1 MHCRYWT
8 VVVNPSPPP
17 PPPPTIVQRA
27 FPATP
32 VLSLLLQRRVVAT
45 ATADR
50 IRFGRFR
57 DGRNQKLTSFCC
69 SAMPHHTGN
78 RATICH
84 SNSTAAGT
92 DVEVR
97 LALLPAYMAR
107 SSLSSASST
116 PNLTL
121 SGTSWIKKER
131 KNHPCFNIIFSP
143 MLTRQD
149 SENID
154 WAQWHFPQTI
164 KLNRVMHIHTD

>member
-8 VVVNPSPPP
+8 VVINPPPP

-45 ATADR
+45 ATADW

-69 SAMPHHTGN
+69 SAQPHHTGN

-84 SNSTAAGT
+84 SNSTAQRGRT
-92 DVEVR
+92 LKSTSHFCQPIWPGRHSLPQV
-97 LALLPAYMAR
+97 ALR
-107 SSLSSASST
+107 
-116 PNLTL
+116 NLTL

-131 KNHPCFNIIFSP
+131 RNHPCFNIIFSP

-149 SENID
+149 SD
-154 WAQWHFPQTI
+154 CLRT
-164 KLNRVMHIHTD
+164 